1 MITATAF
8 AIAVVAKVLLF
19 TPYLVGERT
28 LYFDS
33 QIRGSFIGID
43 ARHTLDHFARAVLE
57 GITFSLKDSQALLDP
72 KRELKRLVSVGGGAK
87 NAVWL
92 QMQADIFNMPVTT
105 LEVEQG
111 PGLGAAMLAAT
122 GLGWYADLDEC
133 VDDFVAYGNT
143 IMPIPENV
151 DKYQRIY
158 EVYRK
163 IYPQT
168 RALCGEK

>member
-1 MITATAF
+1 M
-8 AIAVVAKVLLF
+8 
-19 TPYLVGERT
+19 
-28 LYFDS
+28 
-33 QIRGSFIGID
+33 
-43 ARHTLDHFARAVLE
+43 
-57 GITFSLKDSQALLDP
+57 KDSQALLDP
-72 KRELKRLVSVGGGAK
+72 KRELKWLVSVGGGAK

-111 PGLGAAMLAAT
+111 PGLGVAMLATT

-133 VDDFVAYGNT
+133 VDNFAAYGDT
-143 IMPIPENV
+143 IMTIPENV
-151 DKYQRIY
+151 YKYQRIY

-168 RALCGEK
+168 RALCGEI